1 MRKKKLMVCV
11 LASAMVFT
19 LLSGCGNS
27 SSQKS
32 EENTGNDNT
41 AVADTQNQEND
52 NFNETGYPIV
62 KEPLTL
68 KGCGNSSSQKSE
80 ENTGNDNTAVAD
92 TQNQENDN
100 FNETGYPIVKEP
112 LTLKVMFCIRDVD
125 SMIDP
130 NEMPAVQALEEKTG
144 IHIEWEVIK
153 GSDWDTKLNLM
164 FASGEYPDIILAANS
179 QGIDEEFGVTQH
191 LVIPVDDLTEK
202 YMPNYTER
210 IEAEEED
217 PTMGLVASDGQK
229 YSVGYLVAQNINT
242 NQPFFINQS
251 WLDALN
257 LDMPKSLDEL
267 TDALRAFKTQD
278 PNGNGEADEV
288 PLEMG
293 VDTGFYGIRYMLPMF
308 GIPCDPDKWIYIDDN
323 KQVQLTPTQE
333 GFRDCMEWLHM
344 LFEEDLLDPEIVSQ
358 DINTIEIYIDD
369 NKQVQLTPT
378 QEGFRDCME
387 WLHMLFEE
395 DLLDPEIVSQDI
407 NTIETKIKDGNV
419 GFFNAWRLTAMGWD
433 DTVAQTCSLYTP
445 VAPEGSQAS
454 LYRLMEMASN
464 GAYVTVSNE
473 HVPETMRWLDSLLET
488 ETMFS
493 LYYGQEGTGWEYDE
507 NGKINSLVTDT
518 TGTKNYLDCNT
529 LFFAPS
535 NYYSDVFN
543 MSPQRIEKTEY
554 SEAYEEAGVMQKYSN
569 DYLDLAPLTSEQLQN
584 SSLKETDIN
593 NAVVENVAAFITD
606 GVTDES
612 WNAFVT
618 MFDNMGVSDYIKMYQ
633 DAIDQMD
640 LK

>member
-1 MRKKKLMVCV
+1 
-11 LASAMVFT
+11 
-19 LLSGCGNS
+19 
-27 SSQKS
+27 
-32 EENTGNDNT
+32 
-41 AVADTQNQEND
+41 
-52 NFNETGYPIV
+52 
-62 KEPLTL
+62 
-68 KGCGNSSSQKSE
+68 
-80 ENTGNDNTAVAD
+80 
-92 TQNQENDN
+92 
-100 FNETGYPIVKEP
+100 
-112 LTLKVMFCIRDVD
+112 
-125 SMIDP
+125 
-130 NEMPAVQALEEKTG
+130 
-144 IHIEWEVIK
+144 
-153 GSDWDTKLNLM
+153 M

-308 GIPCDPDKWIYIDDN
+308 GIPCDPDKW
-323 KQVQLTPTQE
+323 
-333 GFRDCMEWLHM
+333 
-344 LFEEDLLDPEIVSQ
+344 
-358 DINTIEIYIDD
+358 IYIDD

-612 WNAFVT
+612 WNA
-618 MFDNMGVSDYIKMYQ
+618 S
-633 DAIDQMD
+633 
-640 LK
+640 

>member
-1 MRKKKLMVCV
+1 MRKKKFMVCV

-19 LLSGCGNS
+19 LLS
-27 SSQKS
+27 
-32 EENTGNDNT
+32 
-41 AVADTQNQEND
+41 
-52 NFNETGYPIV
+52 
-62 KEPLTL
+62 
-68 KGCGNSSSQKSE
+68 GCGNSSSQKSE

-358 DINTIEIYIDD
+358 DINTIE
-369 NKQVQLTPT
+369 
-378 QEGFRDCME
+378 
-387 WLHMLFEE
+387 
-395 DLLDPEIVSQDI
+395 
-407 NTIETKIKDGNV
+407 TKIKDGNV